1 MTLDPN
7 NFELVFGH
15 SPFTFLAAQINT
27 KLFDKISADHYPM
40 LFCAPSSKFVS
51 GGWEPKR
58 EKNEMHVIDDAWTA
72 DRLLNW
78 INKQTVSSFG
88 LDDEKF
94 ENQHLSSNVSD
105 PLQVV

>member
-78 INKQTVSSFG
+78 INKQTVRYGVFTSISCLKVIVQLHYMFY
-88 LDDEKF
+88 LK
-94 ENQHLSSNVSD
+94 
-105 PLQVV
+105 